1 MQYDAFLECFYR
13 SEPSDWEY
21 LDDFDMLWI
30 YKPNIAVT
38 ILCPDAVRISHSDAD
53 FDEEWH
59 KVYPDPRA
67 KMHKFKFRFNGQL
80 IEEFYAVLVDGGR
93 QYIPLP
99 VTKDLTITSE
109 QYNVGRIINLANPG
123 RQGYGGFDSYLQ
135 RAGIRVLQNQP

>member
-13 SEPSDWEY
+13 SEPTDWKYIDGFEA
-21 LDDFDMLWI
+21 LWI

-38 ILCPDAVRISHSDAD
+38 IFRPDADRP
-53 FDEEWH
+53 FTEEWH
-59 KVYPDPRA
+59 KVYPDPGA
-67 KMHKFKFRFNGQL
+67 EMVEFQFRYNGQL
-80 IEEFYAVLVDGGR
+80 IEEFLAVSVDGAR

-99 VTKDLTITSE
+99 KAGELTITAE
-109 QYNVGRIINLANPG
+109 QYNVGRIINLAHPG